1 MKKTFL
7 NLITA
12 LGLTGGKRLGR
23 SAFLAVSAITLMS
36 CNSSVKPG
44 DSTLN
49 ANVPYKVAKNYF
61 VKNTVAAA
69 YGNTKIESQ
78 ADFDKVFGSAA
89 SMGQNGKP
97 TPIDFSKEFVVAQVE
112 DTSSQLVDLKPI
124 SVKKNA
130 NILEVTY
137 KKSVGENR
145 TFTSRSAL
153 LLIIDKKYDGDVNFV
168 EVQ

>member
-1 MKKTFL
+1 MKKHFLQFVTFFNL
-7 NLITA
+7 NNLKGAGLATCIA
-12 LGLTGGKRLGR
+12 L
-23 SAFLAVSAITLMS
+23 SAVAVTS
-36 CNSSVKPG
+36 CNSVKPG

-49 ANVPYKVAKNYF
+49 ENVPYKVAKNYF

-69 YGNTKIESQ
+69 FGNTKIETQ
-78 ADFDKVFGSAA
+78 VDFDKVFGAAA

-97 TPIDFSKEFVVAQVE
+97 TPIDFSKEFVVTQIE
-112 DTSSQLVDLKPI
+112 DTSAQLVDLKPE

-130 NILEVTY
+130 NILEVKY

-145 TFTSRSAL
+145 SFTSRSAL
-153 LLIIDKKYDGDVNFV
+153 ILIIDKKYDGDVNFV

>member
-44 DSTLN
+44 DATLN

-61 VKNTVAAA
+61 VKNAVASA
-69 YGNTKIESQ
+69 YGNTKIETQ
-78 ADFDKVFGSAA
+78 ADFDKVFGAAA
-89 SMGQNGKP
+89 SMGKTVNLHRL
-97 TPIDFSKEFVVAQVE
+97 IF
-112 DTSSQLVDLKPI
+112 LK
-124 SVKKNA
+124 S
-130 NILEVTY
+130 L
-137 KKSVGENR
+137 
-145 TFTSRSAL
+145 
-153 LLIIDKKYDGDVNFV
+153 
-168 EVQ
+168 